1 MQHFKLT
8 HEKKMCWRPHG
19 PSGWSSHGREEIGPQ
34 DRAGQSW
41 GPKGQG
47 TIQAAKLLVFPGTED
62 GTGKLH
68 EQTQDRAPS
77 VNKCSSFLT
86 QKSVLCSLLAME
98 LEGGKA
104 EMGLGG
110 GRGSWATPVGPV

>member
-41 GPKGQG
+41 GPRGQG

-68 EQTQDRAPS
+68 EQTQTGHRQSINAPP
-77 VNKCSSFLT
+77 SSPRNLFSAAYLRW
-86 QKSVLCSLLAME
+86 S
-98 LEGGKA
+98 
-104 EMGLGG
+104 
-110 GRGSWATPVGPV
+110 